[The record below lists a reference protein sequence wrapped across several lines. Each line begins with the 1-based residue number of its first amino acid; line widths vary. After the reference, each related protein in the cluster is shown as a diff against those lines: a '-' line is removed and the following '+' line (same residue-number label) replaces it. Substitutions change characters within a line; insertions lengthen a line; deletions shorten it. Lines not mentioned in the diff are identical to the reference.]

1 MTAAAAAAASTMM
14 GRRSIS
20 GFSNRVAVFCSLY
33 LLLPAVH
40 TTFAD
45 VVPQHTNDQRQ
56 EGGQCKEGESHAD
69 CWWELKETKRTINAT
84 CADTRVIE
92 AVQAKRPE
100 CWKECPVKEAEN
112 RTSACFLTCL
122 FDTILGNA
130 TTGLK
135 GMTRDEIVKPFEKA
149 FSSAVPAEGGC
160 SSVKPEP
167 PAPPHPHPPSPPS
180 YKCDGVGVAT
190 RASCT
195 KPGIERPDATTCI
208 AAGCCYDP
216 ENSPNCW
223 KPKEV

>member
-1 MTAAAAAAASTMM
+1 MM

-20 GFSNRVAVFCSLY
+20 GFSNRVALFCSLY

-180 YKCDGVGVAT
+180 YKCDGVGVST